1 MSGADRGRR
10 SLPHARV
17 PARTGRPSGGRP
29 AARTTMEDRKSMEP
43 EPSTTFRLVRNDAG
57 QVSIWAAGRP
67 LPDGWADTGVS
78 GSRAECLDDTRVR
91 VAAGTPAQLAPDAGD
106 EGTLVRLFAG
116 TVARHGSRPAVT
128 DDRQT
133 LTYAELDRRSD
144 ALAARL
150 VDRGV
155 GADHTVA
162 IYRRRGVDVFVAML
176 GVLKAGAAYV
186 AVDSRYPDHR
196 RDLMIEASGASVT
209 LVEPGWADRL
219 AHLATDVWEW
229 HSEPVTGD
237 PGGAAVP
244 TPPTARSA
252 ACLLFTSG
260 SSGAPKA
267 VVLEHRNLVMF
278 GANPALPALH
288 PGDRTGQI
296 SSLSFD
302 AFHYETWCS
311 FAHGAEV
318 VVLPAITDLIAADL
332 QRELRRRRITAM
344 LVPTMA
350 VNQVIKE
357 DRDAFAP
364 LRILHTGGDVLL
376 PASCRDVL
384 GSAFTGRFFNLYGP
398 TEATTACTAY
408 EVRDTKEE
416 AGTVPIGT
424 AIEGATVYVLDGDL
438 EPVEAGRTGELH
450 VGGAGVARG
459 YHGQPGLTAER
470 FLPDPFG
477 PPGSRMYAT
486 GDLARLGDDG
496 LIEFVG
502 RVDDQVKIRGY
513 RVEPGEVERQL
524 GRHPLIRE
532 IAVTATGE
540 GQDKHLVA
548 FVVLDEGVTPRELR
562 SFATEVL
569 PDFMVPAS
577 FVTLPEIPA
586 NDHGKR
592 DWRRLGEL
600 LEEHRRRVEQH
611 EPPRTEAERY
621 LAALW
626 EEMLG
631 AERVGLTDDFF
642 ALGGHSLLAF
652 RAQRRIRR
660 DLRVALEFRD
670 LLDNSVLGEL
680 ASVVSRKQREGADR

>member
-1 MSGADRGRR
+1 MEHLS
-10 SLPHARV
+10 S
-17 PARTGRPSGGRP
+17 PA
-29 AARTTMEDRKSMEP
+29 
-43 EPSTTFRLVRNDAG
+43 FRLVRNGAG
-57 QVSIWAAGRP
+57 QVSVWAVDRP
-67 LPDGWADTGVS
+67 LPDGWADTGFA
-78 GSRAECLDDTRVR
+78 GSRAECLDDARVR
-91 VAAGTPAQLAPDAGD
+91 AASAASARAESDAGD
-106 EGTLVRLFAG
+106 DAGRRAGGVGGTLVRLFAE
-116 TVARHGSRPAVT
+116 TVARHGALPAVT
-128 DDRQT
+128 DDTRT

-144 ALAARL
+144 VLAARL
-150 VDRGV
+150 ADHGV
-155 GADHTVA
+155 GAGDRVA

-186 AVDSRYPDHR
+186 AVDARYPDQR
-196 RDLMIEASGASVT
+196 RDLMIEASGARVT
-209 LVEPGWADRL
+209 LAEPGWADRL
-219 AHLATDVWEW
+219 DHLAGEVWQW
-229 HSEPVTGD
+229 CSEPAPADAAGPAGPARVTAD
-237 PGGAAVP
+237 
-244 TPPTARSA
+244 SA

-260 SSGAPKA
+260 SSGTPKA
-267 VVLEHRNLVMF
+267 VVLEHRNLVLF
-278 GANPALPALH
+278 GANPALPPLH

-302 AFHYETWCS
+302 AFHFETWCS

-318 VVLPAITDLIAADL
+318 VVLPPITDLLTADL

-376 PASCRDVL
+376 PATCRDVL
-384 GSAFTGRFFNLYGP
+384 GSAFTGRFVNLYGP

-408 EVRDTKEE
+408 EVRDTKED
-416 AGTVPIGT
+416 ATAVPIGVPVD
-424 AIEGATVYVLDGDL
+424 GATAYVLDGDL
-438 EPVEAGRTGELH
+438 DPVEPGRSGELY
-450 VGGAGVARG
+450 VGGGGVARG
-459 YHGQPGLTAER
+459 YHDQAALTAER

-477 PPGSRMYAT
+477 VPGSRMYAT
-486 GDLARLGDDG
+486 GDLVRLGEGG
-496 LIEFVG
+496 LLEFVG

-524 GRHPLIRE
+524 SRHPLIRE
-532 IAVTATGE
+532 LAVTAAGE

-562 SFATEVL
+562 AFAADLL
-569 PDFMVPAS
+569 PDYMVPSS

-592 DWRRLGEL
+592 DWRRLDEL
-600 LEEHRRRVEQH
+600 LEEHRRRVEQY

-621 LAALW
+621 LATLW
-626 EEMLG
+626 EELLG
-631 AERVGLTDDFF
+631 AERVGVTDDFF

-660 DLRVALEFRD
+660 DLRVTVEFRD
-670 LLDNSVLGEL
+670 LLDNSVLREL
-680 ASVVSRKQREGADR
+680 ASVVSRRQQERVAE